1 MARCS
6 LIVTTALLFAA
17 SVFGQT
23 PPGTQPSTNKELG
36 ARYSTTEVTPNILL
50 PEALVANEPI
60 VYLHEALNGTH
71 MAMLVDLSIPQSS
84 INSTGPQAAGLE
96 DCRSTRLHWYQPDLI
111 QTSNGT
117 FVSNTTPI
125 ATYGGPMPGL
135 NDIPHTYTLYLFAQP
150 ANFELPAWDAGS
162 TYDPISVYAR
172 MNFSVEA
179 IAGVAGSP
187 VAADYFRIV
196 NPNNT
201 ATGTASNGTCPPNTT
216 TTTSA
221 TPVVTYTGLASKMER
236 SIKLATIV
244 VASAAFA
251 ML

>member
-1 MARCS
+1 MARRS
-6 LIVTTALLFAA
+6 LIATAALLLAA

-23 PPGTQPSTNKELG
+23 PPGTQPSTNKKLG
-36 ARYSTTEVTPNILL
+36 ARYNTTEVTPNILL
-50 PEALVANEPI
+50 PEALVATGPT
-60 VYLHEALNGTH
+60 VYLHETLNGTH
-71 MAMLVDLSIPQSS
+71 MVMLVDLAIPQSS
-84 INSTGPQAAGLE
+84 IDTTGPQAAGLE
-96 DCRSTRLHWYQPDLI
+96 DCRTTRLHWYQPNLT

-117 FVSNTTPI
+117 FVSNSTPI

-135 NDIPHTYTLYLFAQP
+135 NDIAHTYTLYLFAQP
-150 ANFELPAWDAGS
+150 ANFELPAWDAGR

-187 VAADYFRIV
+187 VAANYFRV
-196 NPNNT
+196 MDPSNN
-201 ATGTASNGTCPPNTT
+201 ATGTASNGTCPSNTT

-221 TPVVTYTGLASKMER
+221 TPVVIQTGLASKMER
-236 SIKLATIV
+236 SIKLASGV